1 MKQELSKTT
10 TTSNKIIIPLP
21 LTDLNTYINKERGHR
36 QAAAKVKKQMTYICA
51 CYVKRAMSHG
61 VTFSTPCRIK
71 FTWIIPNKKKDPDNL
86 AFAKKFIFDGMME
99 AGFLEN
105 DNLNYIEGFSD
116 YFIVDK
122 DEESRVI
129 VEVEYD

>member
-1 MKQELSKTT
+1 MKQELLKTT

-36 QAAAKVKKQMTYICA
+36 QAAAKVKKQMTYICSS
-51 CYVKRAMSHG
+51 YVKLAMQHG
-61 VTFSTPCRIK
+61 VKFPVPCRLK
-71 FTWIIPNKKKDPDNL
+71 FTWIIPNKRKDPDNI
-86 AFAKKFIFDGMME
+86 AFAKKFIFDGMMK
-99 AGFLEN
+99 AGFIEN

-122 DEESRVI
+122 DEES
-129 VEVEYD
+129 

>member
-1 MKQELSKTT
+1 MKQELLKTT

-36 QAAAKVKKQMTYICA
+36 QAAAKVKKQMTYICSS
-51 CYVKRAMSHG
+51 YVKLAMQHG
-61 VTFSTPCRIK
+61 VKFPVPCRLK
-71 FTWIIPNKKKDPDNL
+71 FTWIIPNKRKDSDNI
-86 AFAKKFIFDGMME
+86 AFAKKFIFDGMMK
-99 AGFLEN
+99 AGFIEN

>member
-1 MKQELSKTT
+1 MCPSLRRVGL
-10 TTSNKIIIPLP
+10 NLLGLF
-21 LTDLNTYINKERGHR
+21 LTR
-36 QAAAKVKKQMTYICA
+36 
-51 CYVKRAMSHG
+51 
-61 VTFSTPCRIK
+61 
-71 FTWIIPNKKKDPDNL
+71 KKDPDNI

-99 AGFLEN
+99 AGFIEN

>member
-1 MKQELSKTT
+1 MKQELLKTA
-10 TTSNKIIIPLP
+10 TTSNKIIIPLL

-51 CYVKRAMSHG
+51 SYVKMAMNHG

-71 FTWIIPNKKKDPDNL
+71 FTWIIPNKRKDPDNI
-86 AFAKKFIFDGMME
+86 AFAKKFIFDGMMQ
-99 AGFLEN
+99 ARFIEN

-116 YFIVDK
+116 YFIIDK

-129 VEVEYD
+129 VEVEND